1 MKQRIRTVTTSPY
14 DDDDDCGDDDEVV
27 VMVMMMIKI
36 VVSQL
41 GLLTSPLFARGRH
54 LLVGY
59 FVASSA
65 IIIGIRQVAPLNDNS
80 GHSVFCTFYDSSGVN
95 FARILP
101 KINSYDL

>member
-65 IIIGIRQVAPLNDNS
+65 I
-80 GHSVFCTFYDSSGVN
+80 SVFGKW
-95 FARILP
+95 RH
-101 KINSYDL
+101 